1 MLRGGS
7 FIVKGISLKKFLL
20 NRLSTIILAALL
32 IILSAVSLF
41 VGVIDIDIAS
51 VFQDDYIRKIF
62 LVSRLPRLCAILCTG
77 VGMSI
82 AGLIMQQLC
91 MNKFISPTTGATISS
106 AQLGIL
112 IATVFIPSASL
123 WSRAAISFVFAML
136 GTWIFV
142 AFIQRVQFKDM
153 IMVPLV
159 GIMFGYVIT
168 GVTNFIAYKYD
179 MTQQLS
185 SWLTGNFSMVIAGRY
200 EIVYL
205 VVPMV
210 VLAIIF
216 ANYFNIVGMGKDFSH
231 NLGVNYNLVL
241 FLGISISAMITAS
254 IVVIVGQISYIGLII
269 PNIVAMFKGDRLRGT
284 IADTALSGA
293 LFVLVCDMIA
303 RVVIKPY
310 ELPIELIVG
319 IVGSIVFIVTII
331 YRMRNGNKT
340 VKLLRPLRGRK
351 TAEGGAKD

>member
-1 MLRGGS
+1 MK
-7 FIVKGISLKKFLL
+7 VKRFLL
-20 NRLSTIILAALL
+20 KVKRFLLSHLSTIILTVVLAAV
-32 IILSAVSLF
+32 SFGSLF
-41 VGVIDIDIAS
+41 VGVVEVSLGS
-51 VFQDDYIRKIF
+51 VFTDEYARVIF
-62 LVSRLPRLCAILCTG
+62 FASRLPRLCAVLCTG

-112 IATVFIPSASL
+112 IATVFIPSATL
-123 WSRAAISFVFAML
+123 WSRAAISFVFALL

-142 AFIQRVQFKDM
+142 AFIQRVKFKDLV
-153 IMVPLV
+153 MVPLV

-168 GVTNFIAYKYD
+168 GITNFLAYRFD
-179 MTQQLS
+179 LTQQLS
-185 SWLTGNFSMVIAGRY
+185 GWLTGNFSMVISGRY

-210 VLAIIF
+210 ILAVIF
-216 ANYFNIVGMGKDFSH
+216 ANYFNIVGMGKDFAS

-241 FLGISISAMITAS
+241 FLGITVSAMITAS
-254 IVVIVGQISYIGLII
+254 VVVVVGQISYIGLII
-269 PNIVAMFKGDRLRGT
+269 PNIVAMFKGDRIRGT

-293 LFVLVCDMIA
+293 LFVLVCDMLA
-303 RVVIKPY
+303 RVIIKPY

-319 IVGSIVFIVTII
+319 VVGSIVFIATII
-331 YRMRNGNKT
+331 YRMKNGNKS
-340 VKLLRPLRGRK
+340 VKLFKPLAGK
-351 TAEGGAKD
+351 KSVKEDGKI